1 MKSAPLL
8 RFVFPVLAALFLAA
22 CDQPKTDAGSGSP
35 AAPAKAEKLVEKV
48 RIVSWNLQ
56 WFPGHKPDAMPEMA
70 AEHMA
75 AAQKAVAELKPDILL
90 LQEVRAWDGAA
101 KLCAAVPGLTPH
113 VVTAFDQ
120 MIPDARPQNQV
131 VAARMP
137 ADSSWS
143 ATWTGGHYG
152 PPRGYAF
159 AALDVGGGRFLLCW
173 SLHLK
178 SNVGPLDANISMRA
192 ESARQLLAHVRDM
205 IALYSQRGRCAVV
218 VAGDMN
224 TSADDPKFAKD
235 PTLRGLTG
243 AGLWWTH
250 EGVPF
255 AKRTTIPGEGSFPN
269 NCFDHIYT
277 VGLGKP
283 VAFTKAYP
291 GLSDHYPVVLD
302 VNFAKADFAPR
313 IDVAAG
319 LHELSSIPA
328 VVAPVDLPGVISAND
343 AAAITGAIGKITTV
357 RGKVSQV
364 SQTKNASVTFINF
377 EGNTRD
383 QFTAIVK
390 KEHFT
395 SIAAA
400 FGGTLESL
408 EGKTVELHGEI
419 IAYKD
424 KPEIELRAP
433 TDLRVVE

>member
-1 MKSAPLL
+1 MKSRLPL
-8 RFVFPVLAALFLAA
+8 RLALSFLATFLLAA
-22 CDQPKTDAGSGSP
+22 CDQRKP
-35 AAPAKAEKLVEKV
+35 AAGVEAPATAEKPAGKA

-56 WFPGHKPDAMPEMA
+56 WFPGRKPDATPAMA

-75 AAQKAVAELKPDILL
+75 AAQKAVAELKPDVLL
-90 LQEVRAWDGAA
+90 LQEVRGWDGAA
-101 KLCAAVPGLTPH
+101 KLCEAVPGLTPH
-113 VVTAFDQ
+113 VVTAFDR

-143 ATWTGGHYG
+143 AAWTGGHYG

-159 AALDVGGGRFLLCW
+159 AALDAGGGRFLLCW

-178 SNVGPLDANISMRA
+178 SNVGPFDPNVSMRA

-205 IALYSQRGRCAVV
+205 VALYSKRGPCAVV

-224 TSADDPKFAKD
+224 TSADDPKFAGD
-235 PTLRGLTG
+235 PTLRGLAG

-250 EGVPF
+250 QGVPF
-255 AKRTTIPGEGSFPN
+255 ADRTTIPGEGSFAD

-277 VGLGKP
+277 AGLGKP
-283 VAFTKAYP
+283 VAVVKPYP
-291 GLSDHYPVVLD
+291 GLSDHHPVVLD
-302 VNFAKADFAPR
+302 VDFSKGDFTPR

-319 LHELSSIPA
+319 LKELSSIPA
-328 VVAPVDLPGVISAND
+328 PVVPVDLPGVLAAND
-343 AAAITGAIGKITTV
+343 AAAITAAVGKIATV

-364 SQTKNASVTFINF
+364 GATKNASVTFINF

-383 QFTAIVK
+383 QFVAIVK
-390 KEHFT
+390 KEYLAGV
-395 SIAAA
+395 AAA
-400 FGGTLESL
+400 FGGSLESL
-408 EGKTVELHGEI
+408 EGKTVEIHGEI

-424 KPEIELRAP
+424 KPEIELRVP
-433 TDLRVVE
+433 GDIRVVQ